1 MTIHIRLFSL
11 STPLRGEGW
20 KRRQF
25 IAFLGATAL
34 AWPLAA
40 RAQQPAMPVIG
51 FLNPAS
57 ASTYA
62 PFLAAFRRGLKEAG
76 YIEGSNVAIEYRWAD
91 GRYDRLPGLAA
102 ELVRRQVAVIA
113 ATGGDIPALAAKLTT
128 ATIPIVFDTTT
139 DPVKMGLV
147 ADLNRPGGNLTG
159 VSLLTV
165 ELMPKRL
172 ELLSAVAPDAS
183 VIAFLVNPTAPG
195 AESEA
200 RDAQAAARATKRQI
214 VVLNASSEYDLDTAF
229 ATAVQLRA
237 GALVTRGDVF
247 FNSRRE
253 QLVALAARHAIPAIY
268 IRREFVA
275 AGGLTSYGGDLT
287 DAYRLVGIY
296 TGRILSGDK
305 PIDLPVQQLT
315 KVEMSIN
322 LKTAK
327 TLGLTVPLS
336 VLGRADEVI
345 E

>member
-1 MTIHIRLFSL
+1 M
-11 STPLRGEGW
+11 
-20 KRRQF
+20 
-25 IAFLGATAL
+25 
-34 AWPLAA
+34 
-40 RAQQPAMPVIG
+40 
-51 FLNPAS
+51 
-57 ASTYA
+57 
-62 PFLAAFRRGLKEAG
+62 AAFHRGLKEAG
-76 YIEGSNVAIEYRWAD
+76 YVDGSNVAIEYRWAD

-113 ATGGDIPALAAKLTT
+113 APGGDIPALAAKATT
-128 ATIPIVFDTTT
+128 ATIPIVFDTVT

-147 ADLNRPGGNLTG
+147 ASLNRPGGNLTG

-172 ELLSAVAPDAS
+172 ELLSAVVPDAS

-195 AESEA
+195 VESET

-237 GALVTRGDVF
+237 DGLVMRGDVF
-247 FNSRRE
+247 FNMRRE
-253 QLVALAARHAIPAIY
+253 QLVALAARHAIPAIWP
-268 IRREFVA
+268 RREFVT
-275 AGGLTSYGGDLT
+275 AGGLMSYDASLA

-296 TGRILSGDK
+296 TGRILSGEK
-305 PIDLPVQQLT
+305 PADLPVQQQT
-315 KVEMSIN
+315 KIELVIN

-327 TLGLTVPLS
+327 ALGLEVPMSLLMR
-336 VLGRADEVI
+336 VDEVI